1 MSELDLDLATIDQ
14 AMAQVLD
21 EQAASLASRHHA
33 APDDTRPV
41 QAQPLVRFHA
51 RHCCKKLVGYRAG
64 VLILVDVGGRLKG

>member
-1 MSELDLDLATIDQ
+1 MHIDNESICHNE
-14 AMAQVLD
+14 VSRTGLD